1 MKYEKGNI
9 KEEMLMKFVIFLD
22 VDGVLNSR
30 TTVQRSPEGYK
41 GIDDARVEILANA
54 IKKYGSADIV
64 LSSDWKMM
72 KPNDEDFCYL
82 VSKLGKYGLKLA
94 GKTIDCGYKR
104 GAEIQNYIEEHPEI
118 EEFVILDDN
127 KFDFMDYPEIWERLL
142 LTDGIEHARFA
153 SDTPAIEAMIFIDY
167 IKEVS

>member
-72 KPNDEDFCYL
+72 KPN
-82 VSKLGKYGLKLA
+82 VS
-94 GKTIDCGYKR
+94 
-104 GAEIQNYIEEHPEI
+104 
-118 EEFVILDDN
+118 
-127 KFDFMDYPEIWERLL
+127 
-142 LTDGIEHARFA
+142 
-153 SDTPAIEAMIFIDY
+153 MIIV
-167 IKEVS
+167 KK